1 MRPPRP
7 LGSRRVDDGE
17 VEEIQ
22 WSASSKAHRRE
33 LNLETCAAIRRTM
46 AEQTGHPT
54 VELIV
59 PEHGPPSVVFEPLYD
74 PCSATQDAAKWDR
87 QARSFATGKY
97 IKTRR

>member
-33 LNLETCAAIRRTM
+33 LNLEMCAAIRRTM
-46 AEQTGHPT
+46 EEQTGRPH
-54 VELIV
+54 VELIGGGM
-59 PEHGPPSVVFEPLYD
+59 GPPSAVIEVPVF
-74 PCSATQDAAKWDR
+74 DANTSHDIAAMDR
-87 QARSFATGKY
+87 QARGTSGKY
-97 IKTRR
+97 VRTRRK